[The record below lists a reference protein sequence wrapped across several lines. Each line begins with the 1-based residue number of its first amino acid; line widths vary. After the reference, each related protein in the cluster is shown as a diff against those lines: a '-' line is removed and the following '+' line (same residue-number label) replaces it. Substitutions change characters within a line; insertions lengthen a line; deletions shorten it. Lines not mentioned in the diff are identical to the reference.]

1 MNSKKE
7 NTMQYDVVII
17 GSGPAGYVAA
27 IRAGQVGLKTA
38 LIEKKHI
45 GGMCLNW
52 GCIPTKALIESAKF
66 FDRLKEAQQFGID
79 GIDLNKLKFNWP
91 NAVKRSGKIVT
102 KLTNGI
108 DYLLKKNGVEI
119 IWGEASINSAHSVTV
134 ANRKLE
140 TQNIVIATGSYPQPI
155 SAKISP
161 SLILDVEKLSSLN
174 EIPEHI
180 TIYGHGAYTIELAQF
195 FNMIGKKITIIA
207 TSDNLIPFADK
218 FLIDFISR
226 KLKSDGIE
234 VIYNADIKGYE
245 KGELILSDR
254 KIKTELL
261 LNCSWR
267 TAIIPASK
275 EKIELTDDG
284 YIMVDDRFE
293 TNVKGIYA
301 VGDVNGLSYLAHIAS
316 AQGLWVIN
324 YIKGISNIINLKNFP
339 INIYTNPEMAQIGF
353 TVEELE
359 ESGIDYKISEFPLS
373 SNGKALTEGH
383 AEGSIRLISD
393 LKYGQVQ
400 GVQIIAE
407 NATDMIAEASAF
419 MQMEGTIYDVA
430 QTIHAHPTVSEIF
443 MEAGF
448 DAVEL
453 AIHK

>member
-1 MNSKKE
+1 MNSIKE
-7 NTMQYDVVII
+7 NKMQYDVVII

-66 FDRLKEAQQFGID
+66 YDRLKEAQLFGID
-79 GIDLNKLKFNWP
+79 GIDQKKLSFNWP
-91 NAVKRSGKIVT
+91 NALKRSEKVVT

-108 DYLLKKNGVEI
+108 DYLLKKNGVDI
-119 IWGEASINSAHSVTV
+119 IWGEATINSATSVTV
-134 ANRKLE
+134 ANRNLE
-140 TQNIVIATGSYPQPI
+140 TGSIVIATGSYPKPI
-155 SAKISP
+155 PAKLP
-161 SLILDVEKLSSLN
+161 AGLMAEVENLSKIK

-180 TIYGHGAYTIELAQF
+180 TIFGHGAYTIELAQF
-195 FNMIGKKITIIA
+195 FNMIGKKATIIA
-207 TSDNLIPFADK
+207 SNENLIPFADK
-218 FLIDFISR
+218 FLLDFISK
-226 KLKSDGIE
+226 KLQSDGIE

-245 KGELILSDR
+245 KGELILSNN
-254 KIKTELL
+254 KIKSDLL

-267 TAIIPASK
+267 AAVLPPSK
-275 EKIELTDDG
+275 VKIDLSDSG
-284 YIMVDDRFE
+284 YINVDDRFE

-324 YIKGISNIINLKNFP
+324 YIKGVANIVNLKTFP
-339 INIYTNPEMAQIGF
+339 VNIYTNPEMAQIGS
-353 TVEELE
+353 TTSELDE
-359 ESGIDYKISEFPLS
+359 AGINYKISEFPLS
-373 SNGKALTEGH
+373 SNGKALTEGNTQ
-383 AEGSIRLISD
+383 GSIRLLSD
-393 LKYGQVQ
+393 IKYGQVL

-430 QTIHAHPTVSEIF
+430 QTVHAHPTVSEIF

-448 DAVEL
+448 DAVDK

>member
-1 MNSKKE
+1 
-7 NTMQYDVVII
+7 
-17 GSGPAGYVAA
+17 
-27 IRAGQVGLKTA
+27 
-38 LIEKKHI
+38 
-45 GGMCLNW
+45 MCLNW

-66 FDRLKEAQQFGID
+66 YDRLKDAEMFGID
-79 GIDLNKLKFNWP
+79 GIDSKKLKFNWP
-91 NAVKRSGKIVT
+91 NAVKRSTKVVT
-102 KLTNGI
+102 KLTKGI

-119 IWGEASINSAHSVTV
+119 ILGEASINSAHSVTV
-134 ANRKLE
+134 SNRKLE
-140 TQNIVIATGSYPQPI
+140 TQSIVIATGSYPKPI

-161 SLILDVEKLSSLN
+161 SVILEVEKLSSLN

-195 FNMIGKKITIIA
+195 FNMIGKKATIIA
-207 TSDNLIPFADK
+207 TSDNLIPYTDK
-218 FLIDFISR
+218 FLLDFISR

-245 KGELILSDR
+245 KGDLILSDR
-254 KIKTELL
+254 KLKTDLI

-267 TAIIPASK
+267 AAIIPSSK
-275 EKIELTDDG
+275 EKIDLTETG
-284 YIMVDDRFE
+284 YIKVDDRFE

-339 INIYTNPEMAQIGF
+339 INIYTNPEMAQIGS
-353 TVEELE
+353 TVDELE
-359 ESGIDYKISEFPLS
+359 ETGIEYKISEFPLS

-383 AEGSIRLISD
+383 AEGSIRLLSD
-393 LKYGQVQ
+393 LKYGQVL

-430 QTIHAHPTVSEIF
+430 QTVHAHPTVSEIF

>member
-1 MNSKKE
+1 MNSKNE
-7 NTMQYDVVII
+7 NKMQYDVVII

-66 FDRLKEAQQFGID
+66 FDRLKDAEQFGID
-79 GIDLNKLKFNWP
+79 GIDVKKINFNWI
-91 NAVKRSGKIVT
+91 NAVNRSSKVVS

-119 IWGEASINSAHSVTV
+119 IHGEATISSANSVTV

-140 TQNIVIATGSYPQPI
+140 TQSIVIATGSYPKPI
-155 SAKISP
+155 SAKVNP
-161 SLILDVEKLSSLN
+161 SIILEVEKLSSLK
-174 EIPEHI
+174 EIPDHI
-180 TIYGHGAYTIELAQF
+180 TIYGHGAYTVELAQF
-195 FNMIGKKITIIA
+195 FNMIGKKTTILA
-207 TSDNLIPFADK
+207 TNENLIPFADT
-218 FLIDFISR
+218 FLMDFINR
-226 KLKSDGIE
+226 KLKSEGIE
-234 VIYNADIKGYE
+234 VIHNADIKGFE

-254 KIKTELL
+254 KIKTDML

-267 TAIIPASK
+267 SAIIPASK
-275 EKIELTDDG
+275 EKIVLDDEG
-284 YIMVDDRFE
+284 YIKVDDRFE
-293 TNVKGIYA
+293 TNIKGVYA

-324 YIKGISNIINLKNFP
+324 YIKGISNIVNLKNFP
-339 INIYTNPEMAQIGF
+339 INIYTNPEMAQIGS
-353 TVEELE
+353 TSDELDE
-359 ESGIDYKISEFPLS
+359 IGIEYKISQFPLS
-373 SNGKALTEGH
+373 ANGKALTEGK
-383 AEGSIRLISD
+383 AEGSIRLLSD
-393 LKYGQVQ
+393 LKYGQVL

-430 QTIHAHPTVSEIF
+430 QTVHAHPTVSEIF

-448 DAVEL
+448 DAVDL